1 MKWALVVYFLVN
13 GGWHTAESLNYDGW
27 HRMHFESQ
35 EICKVYE
42 KNFNETVGTKVKGV
56 CELDNVD
63 LLK

>member
-1 MKWALVVYFLVN
+1 M
-13 GGWHTAESLNYDGW
+13 DGW
-27 HRMHFESQ
+27 SRMYFDSK